1 MKVLFIRGFNTDLHH
16 GNNHY
21 QNFETFFSFS
31 NYALEYFNYS
41 PDDDIED
48 VYTKCSQLLKSGT
61 YKIVMA
67 HSLGGCLL
75 MRFCNENND
84 FAKKFKKLI
93 FLMPLITNDN
103 YLVSIASKTRIFKDN
118 KLFKP
123 LVVPNSNLFDLGNIL
138 NDSYNFVSCKQI
150 ATVYTKWVCNFDIS
164 LLNNDNCLLIYARDE
179 MLNIIDQ
186 KKLDAIHNK
195 IILTGKH
202 EMFNDFSTGQ
212 HFFETLKYALDV

>member
-1 MKVLFIRGFNTDLHH
+1 MKILFIRGFNTDLHH
-16 GNNHY
+16 MNNHY

-84 FAKKFKKLI
+84 IAHCKIPSTSNRQASAPIRFYKFLI
-93 FLMPLITNDN
+93 
-103 YLVSIASKTRIFKDN
+103 
-118 KLFKP
+118 
-123 LVVPNSNLFDLGNIL
+123 
-138 NDSYNFVSCKQI
+138 
-150 ATVYTKWVCNFDIS
+150 
-164 LLNNDNCLLIYARDE
+164 
-179 MLNIIDQ
+179 
-186 KKLDAIHNK
+186 
-195 IILTGKH
+195 
-202 EMFNDFSTGQ
+202 
-212 HFFETLKYALDV
+212 